1 MKWLDAIVEALEDDW
16 IFYDILLHHKNMSN
30 SQIDLLLKEKE
41 SIENL
46 SLEKRLINAQ

>member
-1 MKWLDAIVEALEDDW
+1 
-16 IFYDILLHHKNMSN
+16 MSN